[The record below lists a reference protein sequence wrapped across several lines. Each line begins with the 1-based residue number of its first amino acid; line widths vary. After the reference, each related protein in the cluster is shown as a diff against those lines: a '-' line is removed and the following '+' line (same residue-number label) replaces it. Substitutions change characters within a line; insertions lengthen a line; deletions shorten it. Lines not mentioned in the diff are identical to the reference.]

1 MPNVPSVL
9 MALALSW
16 LVRVIPAQAPARPAA
31 PKPAAAVPAPA
42 PKQALTE
49 SETQQLVKSYGQCE
63 HWAMRAIVLLS
74 LGSNFHP
81 CGCDILLAAIK
92 DRDAHMLPFAL
103 EVLRRMPKD
112 AAAAVATVPLMAEL
126 IARVK
131 HKNQLVRERVHEA
144 LTALAP
150 EASCKEPAAW
160 ARWWG
165 ENSAVWTPK
174 PWVPPVREPRAG
186 GTVAGTAIERAFD
199 LRDAGLEVVF
209 VLDTTGS
216 MQVAIDAARD
226 AIDDVSALLA
236 GITPKLRLG
245 LVHYKDLED
254 MGDGAELLVPLTK
267 DHKQV
272 REKLAKLRAGGGGDM
287 PERVEKGIEVALG
300 KETGWTKDA
309 NRMMVV
315 VGDAPPHHDAE
326 DELLAM
332 VKRAHDEPFAK
343 GKKQAVTGGGAA
355 KVDLRPFITSAIATN
370 QAAKPSFDA
379 IAKAGGGASVL
390 LDLGG
395 PGGGKAAAKQ
405 RPAPQLVAEHVLLLA
420 FGQSHSAE
428 LRVFVEAFFDYHNAG
443 AF

>member
-1 MPNVPSVL
+1 VPRP
-9 MALALSW
+9 AA
-16 LVRVIPAQAPARPAA
+16 PAAAAQAPAQ
-31 PKPAAAVPAPA
+31 KP
-42 PKQALTE
+42 ALTE
-49 SETQQLVKSYGQCE
+49 LETQQLVKSYGQCE

-74 LGSNFHP
+74 LGGNFHP
-81 CGCDILLAAIK
+81 CGAEILLSAIK
-92 DRDAHMLPFAL
+92 DRDAHMLPYAA
-103 EVLRRMPKD
+103 EVLRRMPP
-112 AAAAVATVPLMAEL
+112 AAAATVATAPLMAEL

-131 HKNQLVRERVHEA
+131 HKNQLVRERVQA
-144 LTALAP
+144 ALAVLAP
-150 EASCKEPAAW
+150 DAKCVEPAAW
-160 ARWWG
+160 TRWWS
-165 ENSAVWTPK
+165 ENAAGWAPK
-174 PWVPPVREPRAG
+174 PWVAPEARPRAG
-186 GTVAGTAIERAFD
+186 GTVAGSAIERAFD

-226 AIDDVSALLA
+226 AIDDVSSLLA

-287 PERVEKGIEVALG
+287 PERVEKGLEVALG

-315 VGDAPPHHDAE
+315 VGDAPPHNEVE

-343 GKKQAVTGGGAA
+343 GKKPAVTGGGTA
-355 KVDLRPFITSAIATN
+355 KVELRPFITSAIATN
-370 QAAKPSFDA
+370 QAAKVSFDA

-395 PGGGKAAAKQ
+395 PGGARSAAKQ